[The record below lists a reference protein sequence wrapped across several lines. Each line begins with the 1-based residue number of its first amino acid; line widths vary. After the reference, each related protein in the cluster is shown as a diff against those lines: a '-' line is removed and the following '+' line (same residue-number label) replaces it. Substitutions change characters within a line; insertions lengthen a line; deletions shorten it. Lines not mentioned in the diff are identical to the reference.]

1 MLLRVCLLK
10 GKGATTS
17 KGYGSHMATTMM
29 LVLQT
34 YLFFGLIFHKVV
46 WEVLR
51 KKGKEKPVEIKSFSL
66 TAVKAVKVGI
76 LLGILLQIWLPNV
89 LPISAELF
97 LLQVGGVVIYTIGLM
112 IAVAARFQLGDNW
125 ANIET
130 GQVLSRQEVVAK
142 GVYAYVRHPIYI
154 GDLLLLLGLE
164 LALNSW
170 LVLGVLILAPI
181 VMLKAIKEERMLA
194 DTLPGYGAYCERSKR
209 FIPFVF

>member
-1 MLLRVCLLK
+1 
-10 GKGATTS
+10 
-17 KGYGSHMATTMM
+17 M

-34 YLFFGLIFHKVV
+34 YLFFGLVLHKVV

-51 KKGKEKPVEIKSFSL
+51 KKGKEKPVEIKSLSL
-66 TAVKAVKVGI
+66 TAVKAVKVVI

-89 LPISAELF
+89 LPISAEPF
-97 LLQVGGVVIYTIGLM
+97 LLQVSGVAIYTIGLLTA
-112 IAVAARFQLGDNW
+112 IAARFQLGDNW

-181 VMLKAIKEERMLA
+181 VMLMAIKEERMLTDA
-194 DTLPGYGAYCERSKR
+194 LPGYGAYCERSKR

>member
-1 MLLRVCLLK
+1 MPSRVCLRK
-10 GKGATTS
+10 S
-17 KGYGSHMATTMM
+17 KVSARFETM
-29 LVLQT
+29 LALQV
-34 YLFFGLIFHKVV
+34 YLFFGLILHKVV

-51 KKGKEKPVEIKSFSL
+51 KKGEEAPVEINSFSL
-66 TAVKAVKVGI
+66 TVVKAVKVGI
-76 LLGILLQIWLPNV
+76 LLGILLQIWLPNG
-89 LPISAELF
+89 LPISAEPF
-97 LLQVGGVVIYTIGLM
+97 LLLVSGVLIYTAGLL
-112 IAVAARFQLGDNW
+112 IAIAARFQLGDNW

-130 GQVLSRQEVVAK
+130 GQVLSRQEVIAK

-170 LVLGVLILAPI
+170 LVIGVLILAPI

-194 DTLPGYGAYCERSKR
+194 DALPGYSAYCQRSKR